1 MNFTS
6 KENMMVSVKV
16 PFGPMMNAHTLHL
29 QGFASLTSNLNILLE
44 SFRYFCKTSDTNYF
58 HNTTAK
64 NIVIT
69 NKQALLSVIASL
81 NDLKLCCFKNCVS
94 RPNMK

>member
-1 MNFTS
+1 
-6 KENMMVSVKV
+6 MMVFVKV
-16 PFGPMMNAHTLHL
+16 PFGPIMNAHTLHL
-29 QGFASLTSNLNILLE
+29 QGFASLTNSLNILLE

-69 NKQALLSVIASL
+69 NKCARTEKQALLSVIALL
-81 NDLKLCCFKNCVS
+81 NDLKLCCFKNVVS

>member
-1 MNFTS
+1 
-6 KENMMVSVKV
+6 MMVSVKV
-16 PFGPMMNAHTLHL
+16 PFGPIMNAHTLHL

-69 NKQALLSVIASL
+69 NKRARTEKQALLSVIASL